1 MNQMGDIH
9 DGRGRCGQV
18 QGAQLLG
25 GGYVIVQCIV
35 IWDGGGDSG
44 QFLFGIEGNGL
55 SNRAN
60 TKEGNVCCIRL
71 WLGAA
76 GENAELVTDVDF
88 VVASHRMD
96 TERSVCEY

>member
-1 MNQMGDIH
+1 MGDIH
-9 DGRGRCGQV
+9 DGRGRGGQV

-25 GGYVIVQCIV
+25 GGYVIVQCVV

-44 QFLFGIEGNGL
+44 QFLFGIEGNRLG
-55 SNRAN
+55 NRAK
-60 TKEGNVCCIRL
+60 TKEGNICCIRL
-71 WLGAA
+71 WPGAA

-88 VVASHRMD
+88 VVECASHRMD